1 MEVVESTFE
10 EVYPVWNKKLWPER
24 VSEIEP
30 MSSLSWKQPSEIIKD
45 KTIFENY
52 SPSFFAIKIDGKIVG
67 VNSGFMTKERVY
79 RSRGLWVK
87 EEHRGKDYGKTLLMQ
102 AIIQGKSEGCHWI
115 WSMPR
120 KSALK
125 TYESVGF
132 KKKGRWIDDGV
143 EFGPNCL
150 VTRQLIYK

>member
-67 VNSGFMTKERVY
+67 VNSGFRTKERV
-79 RSRGLWVK
+79 
-87 EEHRGKDYGKTLLMQ
+87 
-102 AIIQGKSEGCHWI
+102 
-115 WSMPR
+115 
-120 KSALK
+120 
-125 TYESVGF
+125 
-132 KKKGRWIDDGV
+132 
-143 EFGPNCL
+143 
-150 VTRQLIYK
+150 